1 VLSPDEN
8 FKEMVMRR
16 RKVSSLPISA
26 EICESRTLLAGS
38 ATASFANGVLTVD
51 IHSGGKVRIYEHD
64 PGVFWVSSI
73 GTTPIN
79 GQVNPI
85 NGQVKPFVVTGLTNI
100 VVNMD
105 AAASYDTRNVL
116 RLGYEGNQFSA
127 FPGNVT
133 VNMGGDYNRL
143 YFENSSI
150 AGNVTIYQNS
160 EDYVDFEQATVSGT
174 IQYIPIP

>member
-1 VLSPDEN
+1 
-8 FKEMVMRR
+8 MRR
-16 RKVSSLPISA
+16 RKVSSFPISA

-38 ATASFANGVLTVD
+38 ATATFANGVLTVD
-51 IHSGGKVRIYEHD
+51 IHSGGKVRVYEHD

-73 GTTPIN
+73 GTVPIN
-79 GQVNPI
+79 GQE
-85 NGQVKPFVVTGLTNI
+85 QPFKATGVTDI

-105 AAASYDTRNVL
+105 PAASYDARNVL
-116 RLGYEGNQFSA
+116 RIGYENHQASA

-150 AGNVTIYQNS
+150 AGNVTVYSNS
-160 EDYVDFEQATVSGT
+160 EDYVEFEQATVSGT
-174 IQYIPIP
+174 TQYIPIP

>member
-1 VLSPDEN
+1 
-8 FKEMVMRR
+8 MVMRR
-16 RKVSSLPISA
+16 RKASSFPVSA

-38 ATASFANGVLTVD
+38 ATATFANGVLTVD
-51 IHSGGKVRIYEHD
+51 IHAGGKVRIYEHD

-73 GTTPIN
+73 GI
-79 GQVNPI
+79 VPI
-85 NGQVKPFVVTGLTNI
+85 NGQVKPFEVTGLTNI

-116 RLGYEGNQFSA
+116 RIGYEGHQFSA

-143 YFENSSI
+143 YFENCSI

>member
-1 VLSPDEN
+1 
-8 FKEMVMRR
+8 
-16 RKVSSLPISA
+16 
-26 EICESRTLLAGS
+26 
-38 ATASFANGVLTVD
+38 VLTVD

-73 GTTPIN
+73 GITPIN

-85 NGQVKPFVVTGLTNI
+85 NGQVKPFEVTGVTNI

-127 FPGNVT
+127 FPGNVM

-150 AGNVTIYQNS
+150 EVNVTIYKNS

-174 IQYIPIP
+174 IQYVPIP